1 LDPKA
6 AFLRV
11 GAPALPGDAQRSS
24 KQKAISQFPY
34 RSFSV
39 KLDKAPLK
47 MEFLR
52 KKLKWIQQTMKEQ
65 GIDLWITF
73 TREGNEDPLAQ
84 DLRFS
89 DLTWRSAAIIDQD
102 GTKTA
107 VVGGLEV
114 DTIRQN
120 KFYDE
125 VVGYAS
131 EGAAPKLKQ
140 IIGKRKPKSIAVNSS
155 YDEGAAD
162 GITSGMEAYL
172 KRALKGYS
180 KGFVSGEDLAI
191 ALRARLVPEEVELVK
206 KAIVECEKIYDEVE
220 SAIRPGKKD
229 RYVHEFAHKLLAQ
242 RSLSTAWAFDRCPS
256 VNVGG
261 DPMGHIGYHNTTIRN
276 GDFVKLDF
284 GVNYEGYCSDIQR
297 VYFVG
302 PGNIP
307 SSVKRMFETARAAND
322 AALAALKPGTVGYK
336 VDSAG
341 RKLIVK
347 KGYPEYKH
355 ALGHVL
361 GRSTHEIGPLLG
373 PRWPNRY
380 GKQVEKPVQRDMV
393 FTIEPSV
400 TSKLGTCN
408 LEQDVLVTASGYQQ
422 LSKPQEDI
430 IRVG

>member
-1 LDPKA
+1 M
-6 AFLRV
+6 
-11 GAPALPGDAQRSS
+11 
-24 KQKAISQFPY
+24 
-34 RSFSV
+34 
-39 KLDKAPLK
+39 KLDKSPIRI
-47 MEFLR
+47 EFLR
-52 KKLKWIQQTMKEQ
+52 KKLKWIQQVMREQ
-65 GIDLWITF
+65 EIDIWITF

-84 DLRFS
+84 DLRFG
-89 DLTWRSAAIIDQD
+89 DLTWRSAAIIDHD

-107 VVGGLEV
+107 VVGSLEV
-114 DTIRQN
+114 ETIKQN
-120 KFYDE
+120 KFYDD

-140 IIGKRKPKSIAVNSS
+140 IIAKRKPKTIAINTS

-162 GITSGMEAYL
+162 GLTSGMEMYL

-180 KGFVSGEDLAI
+180 KRFVSGEDLAI

-220 SAIRPGKKD
+220 DAIKPGKKD
-229 RYVHEFAHKLLAQ
+229 KYVHQFAHKLVAEKG
-242 RSLSTAWAFDRCPS
+242 LSTAWAYDRCPS
-256 VNVGG
+256 VNVAGN
-261 DPMGHIGYHNTTIRN
+261 PMGHIGYHNTTIRN

-307 SSVKRMFETARAAND
+307 NSVKRMFETARAAND
-322 AALAALKPGTVGYK
+322 AALVTLKPGTIGYK
-336 VDSAG
+336 VDGAG
-341 RKLIVK
+341 RKVIVK
-347 KGYPEYKH
+347 RGYPEYKH

-380 GKQVEKPVQRDMV
+380 GKKVEKPVQKDMV

-408 LEQDVLVTASGYQQ
+408 LEQDVLVTANGYEQ
-422 LSKPQEDI
+422 LSKPQEEI

>member
-1 LDPKA
+1 
-6 AFLRV
+6 
-11 GAPALPGDAQRSS
+11 
-24 KQKAISQFPY
+24 
-34 RSFSV
+34 V
-39 KLDKAPLK
+39 KLDKIPLK

-52 KKLKWIQQTMKEQ
+52 KKLKWIQQTMREQ

-89 DLTWRSAAIIDQD
+89 DLTWRSAAIIGQD
-102 GTKTA
+102 GTRTA
-107 VVGGLEV
+107 VVGSLEV
-114 DTIRQN
+114 DTIKQA

-180 KGFVSGEDLAI
+180 KRFVSGEDLAI

-242 RSLSTAWAFDRCPS
+242 RGLSTAWAFDRCPS

-322 AALAALKPGTVGYK
+322 AALATLKPGTVGYK

-380 GKQVEKPVQRDMV
+380 GKQVEKPVQKDIV

-408 LEQDVLVTASGYQQ
+408 LEQDVLVTASGYRQ

>member
-1 LDPKA
+1 
-6 AFLRV
+6 
-11 GAPALPGDAQRSS
+11 
-24 KQKAISQFPY
+24 
-34 RSFSV
+34 V
-39 KLDKAPLK
+39 KLDKSPIR

-52 KKLKWIQQTMKEQ
+52 KKLKWIQQTMQEQ
-65 GIDLWITF
+65 KIDIWITF
-73 TREGNEDPLAQ
+73 TREGNEDPFAQ
-84 DLRFS
+84 DLRFG
-89 DLTWRSAAIIDQD
+89 DLTWRSAAIIDVD

-107 VVGGLEV
+107 IVGSLEIE
-114 DTIRQN
+114 TIKQN

-125 VVGYAS
+125 VFGYAS
-131 EGAAPKLKQ
+131 EGVAPKLKQ
-140 IIGKRKPKSIAVNSS
+140 IIAKRKPKSIAVNTS

-162 GITSGMEAYL
+162 GLTSGMEAYL

-180 KGFVSGEDLAI
+180 KRFVSAEDLAI
-191 ALRARLVPEEVELVK
+191 TLRARLVPEEVELVK

-220 SAIRPGKKD
+220 DAIKPGKKD
-229 RYVHEFAHKLLAQ
+229 KYVHQFAHKLVAEKG
-242 RSLSTAWAFDRCPS
+242 LSTAWAYDRCPS
-256 VNVGG
+256 VNVAGNL
-261 DPMGHIGYHNTTIRN
+261 MGHIGYHNTTIRN

-284 GVNYEGYCSDIQR
+284 GVDYEGYCSDIQR

-307 SSVKRMFETARAAND
+307 NSVKRMFETAGAANE
-322 AALAALKPGTVGYK
+322 AALAALRPGTIGYK
-336 VDSAG
+336 VDGAG

-347 KGYPEYKH
+347 NGYPEYKH

-380 GKQVEKPVQRDMV
+380 GKQVEKQVQKDMV

-408 LEQDVLVTASGYQQ
+408 LEQDVLVTSSGYQE

>member
-1 LDPKA
+1 M
-6 AFLRV
+6 
-11 GAPALPGDAQRSS
+11 
-24 KQKAISQFPY
+24 
-34 RSFSV
+34 
-39 KLDKAPLK
+39 KLDKSPIR

-52 KKLKWIQQTMKEQ
+52 KKLKWIQQAMREEEVD
-65 GIDLWITF
+65 IWITF

-84 DLRFS
+84 DLRFG
-89 DLTWRSAAIIDQD
+89 DLTWRSAAIIDHD

-107 VVGGLEV
+107 VVGSLEV
-114 DTIRQN
+114 ETIKQN
-120 KFYDE
+120 KFYDD

-140 IIGKRKPKSIAVNSS
+140 IIAKRKPKSIAINTS

-162 GITSGMEAYL
+162 GLTSGMEMYL

-180 KGFVSGEDLAI
+180 KRFVSGEDLAI
-191 ALRARLVPEEVELVK
+191 ALRARLVPEEIELVK

-220 SAIRPGKKD
+220 DAIKPGKKD
-229 RYVHEFAHKLLAQ
+229 KYVHQFAHKLVAEKG
-242 RSLSTAWAFDRCPS
+242 LSTAWAYDRCPS
-256 VNVGG
+256 VNVAGN
-261 DPMGHIGYHNTTIRN
+261 PMGHIGYHNTTIRN

-307 SSVKRMFETARAAND
+307 NSVKRMFETARAAND
-322 AALAALKPGTVGYK
+322 AALVTLKPGTIGYK
-336 VDSAG
+336 VDGAG
-341 RKLIVK
+341 RKVIVK
-347 KGYPEYKH
+347 RGYPEYKH

-380 GKQVEKPVQRDMV
+380 GKKVEKPVQKDMV

-408 LEQDVLVTASGYQQ
+408 LEQDVLVTANGYEQ
-422 LSKPQEDI
+422 LSKPQEEI

>member
-1 LDPKA
+1 
-6 AFLRV
+6 
-11 GAPALPGDAQRSS
+11 
-24 KQKAISQFPY
+24 
-34 RSFSV
+34 
-39 KLDKAPLK
+39 
-47 MEFLR
+47 M
-52 KKLKWIQQTMKEQ
+52 
-65 GIDLWITF
+65 
-73 TREGNEDPLAQ
+73 
-84 DLRFS
+84 
-89 DLTWRSAAIIDQD
+89 IDQD

-107 VVGGLEV
+107 IVGSLEV
-114 DTIRQN
+114 DTIKQN

-140 IIGKRKPKSIAVNSS
+140 IIRRRKPKSIAVNTS

-162 GITSGMEAYL
+162 GLTSGMEVYL

-180 KGFVSGEDLAI
+180 KRFVSGEDLAI

-206 KAIVECEKIYDEVE
+206 KAIVECEEIYDAVE
-220 SAIRPGKKD
+220 DAIRPGKKD
-229 RYVHEFAHKLLAQ
+229 KHVHEFAHKLVAEKG
-242 RSLSTAWAFDRCPS
+242 LSTAWAYDRCPS
-256 VNVGG
+256 VNVAGN
-261 DPMGHIGYHNTTIRN
+261 PMGHIGYHNAIIRN

-322 AALAALKPGTVGYK
+322 AALAALKPGITGYQ

-380 GKQVEKPVQRDMV
+380 GKQVEKPVQKDMV